1 MRDLAN
7 LFKALCDESRLRILN
22 LLVHTGELCVCDMQ
36 RILKFS
42 QFSQPKVSRH
52 LTYLKNSGL
61 VVDERK
67 GMWVIYSLA
76 NAEDETTKRLMKE
89 LKDIFD
95 LNPNLKED
103 LMQLKRAIKDGTCT
117 TYCVIYPAKSNR
129 RKQ

>member
-22 LLVHTGELCVCDMQ
+22 LLVHSGELCVCDMQ
-36 RILKFS
+36 RILK
-42 QFSQPKVSRH
+42 FSQPKVSRH

-67 GMWVIYSLA
+67 GMWVIYSLV

-95 LNPNLKED
+95 LNPDLKED
-103 LMQLKRAIKDGTCT
+103 LMQLERAIKDGTCT
-117 TYCVIYPAKSNR
+117 TYCVIYPKKLKKKN
-129 RKQ
+129 